1 MEVGRVLFST
11 RLREAAM
18 PDYRVYPVDKDN
30 HIVAVEQVINCDT
43 DQEAIEKAR
52 PLVNGHDV
60 ELWDGARQVGRIKT
74 GEAQPPT
81 V

>member
-1 MEVGRVLFST
+1 
-11 RLREAAM
+11 M

-30 HIVAVEQVINCDT
+30 HIAAVAYIVTCDT
-43 DQEAIEKAR
+43 DQDAIENAR

-60 ELWDGARQVGRIKT
+60 ELWQGARQVGRIKAE
-74 GEAQPPT
+74 EARRPT